1 MPAKFHPDVLNTMK
15 QEIKVG
21 LVQFAMS
28 PHQHENHEK
37 AAHLI
42 EASAKD
48 GAEIVALPELFST
61 PYFCTVEKFTSDFSE
76 VREGPTYELLKNLA
90 AKLKVGI
97 VGGSI
102 HERDDNKFYNTSLV
116 FDQSGRDLG
125 FYRKT
130 HIPHD
135 EGFFE
140 KNFFEPGDTGFKIF
154 EISGIKFGVL
164 ICYDQWFPEAA
175 RAMTLAGADIIFY
188 PTAIGSV
195 SHVEQKEGDWHEA
208 WENVMRGHAIA
219 NGTHVVAINRVGTEG
234 ESTFWGGSFVCD
246 AFGKT
251 TYRAGNKEEVK
262 VVTLNLAQNTLVRN
276 GWGFLRNRRPETYQ
290 PLTE

>member
-1 MPAKFHPDVLNTMK
+1 MNKEVR
-15 QEIKVG
+15 IG

-28 PHQHENHEK
+28 TLQSENH
-37 AAHLI
+37 ARAGHLI
-42 EASAKD
+42 ELAVKN

-61 PYFCTVEKFTSDFSE
+61 PYFCTTDKFTPEFSE
-76 VREGPTYELLKNLA
+76 ELCGPTFKFLKELA
-90 AKLKVGI
+90 TKLGVGI

-102 HERDDNKFYNTSLV
+102 HENDAGKYYNTSLI
-116 FDQSGRDLG
+116 FDSNGSDLG
-125 FYRKT
+125 HYRKT

-140 KNFFEPGDTGFKIF
+140 KNFFEPGDTGFPIF
-154 EISGIKFGVL
+154 NIKGITFGVL

-175 RAMTLAGADIIFY
+175 RALTLAGADIIFY
-188 PTAIGSV
+188 PTAIGAV
-195 SHVEQKEGDWHEA
+195 AHVEQKEGNWHEA

-234 ESTFWGGSFVCD
+234 SSTFWGGSFVCD

-251 TYRAGNKEEVK
+251 IYRAGAGEEAK
-262 VVTLNLAQNTLVRN
+262 VVRLDLSQNQLVRN
-276 GWGFLRNRRPETYQ
+276 GWGFLRNRRPEIYKA
-290 PLTE
+290 LIS